1 MRNKNQPPFLP
12 CSFRIFHSLPCK
24 HSFSHPGYPDIVE
37 KDLAD
42 EVKELNKRISD
53 LEKMLSVLLKP
64 LTDVRKTTE
73 RYLKLA
79 GLLLDHGGL
88 TPDVILPELKDP
100 ISKDIVR
107 VLLERPEQNVSQITD
122 LVKSKLGSASR
133 RIIRT
138 KLLDLEQQHIIQRQQ
153 QGSRSIYSLTP
164 EVIKKWT
171 QLLGLTI

>member
-1 MRNKNQPPFLP
+1 MIAEQRILSWKKNNRGINQQRMIGRYCSSRCKSSLYPPEY
-12 CSFRIFHSLPCK
+12 
-24 HSFSHPGYPDIVE
+24 PGTVE

-42 EVKELNKRISD
+42 EVKELNKRISE

-122 LVKSKLGSASR
+122 LVKSKRGTASR
-133 RIIRT
+133 RIIRK
-138 KLLDLEQQHIIQRQQ
+138 KLTV
-153 QGSRSIYSLTP
+153 S
-164 EVIKKWT
+164 
-171 QLLGLTI
+171 

>member
-1 MRNKNQPPFLP
+1 M
-12 CSFRIFHSLPCK
+12 
-24 HSFSHPGYPDIVE
+24 E

-42 EVKELNKRISD
+42 EVKELNKRINE
-53 LEKMLSVLLKP
+53 LEKMLSLLMKP

-88 TPDVILPELKDP
+88 TPDVILPDIKDP

-107 VLLERPEQNVSQITD
+107 VLLERPGQNVSQITD
-122 LVKSKLGSASR
+122 LVKSRRGTASR
-133 RIIRT
+133 RIIRK
-138 KLLDLEQQHIIQRQQ
+138 KLLYLEEKHVIQKQQ
-153 QGSRSIYSLTP
+153 QGSRTVYTLTT

>member
-1 MRNKNQPPFLP
+1 MYPPEY
-12 CSFRIFHSLPCK
+12 S
-24 HSFSHPGYPDIVE
+24 GIVE

-107 VLLERPEQNVSQITD
+107 VLLERPGQNVSQITD
-122 LVKSKLGSASR
+122 LVKSKRGSASR
-133 RIIRT
+133 RIIRK
-138 KLLDLEQQHIIQRQQ
+138 KLLYLEEKHIIQKQQ
-153 QGSRSIYSLTP
+153 QGSRAVYSLTN

>member
-1 MRNKNQPPFLP
+1 MT
-12 CSFRIFHSLPCK
+12 
-24 HSFSHPGYPDIVE
+24 VE
-37 KDLAD
+37 KNLAD

-107 VLLERPEQNVSQITD
+107 VLLERPGQNVSQITD
-122 LVKSKLGSASR
+122 LVKSKRGSASR
-133 RIIRT
+133 RIIRK
-138 KLLDLEQQHIIQRQQ
+138 KLLYLEEKHIIQKQQ
-153 QGSRSIYSLTP
+153 HGSRYVYTLTND
-164 EVIKKWT
+164 VIKKWT

>member
-1 MRNKNQPPFLP
+1 M
-12 CSFRIFHSLPCK
+12 
-24 HSFSHPGYPDIVE
+24 E

-42 EVKELNKRISD
+42 EVKELNKRINE
-53 LEKMLSVLLKP
+53 LEKMLSTLMKP
-64 LTDVRKTTE
+64 FSDVRKTTE

-107 VLLERPEQNVSQITD
+107 VLLERPGQNVSQITE
-122 LVKSKLGSASR
+122 LVKSRRGTASR
-133 RIIRT
+133 RIIRK
-138 KLLDLEQQHIIQRQQ
+138 KLEYLEEKNIIQKQQ
-153 QGSRSIYSLTP
+153 QGSRQMYSLTN